1 MRHLSNVM
9 NHFWKRWRDEYLLKL
24 RNSHRKATQ
33 HSSNR
38 VVSIGDMVIVYD
50 ENQLRRPLQR
60 LYPLEVRCR
69 NDEPETTISFRRVE
83 PGPTA
88 NSVRSEQHPELSDRP
103 RRVPTN
109 SGSSPEKEN
118 TAKEF
123 DVRNLSDFELRT
135 VVVVVSIPF

>member
-1 MRHLSNVM
+1 
-9 NHFWKRWRDEYLLKL
+9 
-24 RNSHRKATQ
+24 
-33 HSSNR
+33 
-38 VVSIGDMVIVYD
+38 MVIVHD
-50 ENQLRRPLQR
+50 ENQLRGKCRIGRVEAFVTGSDGHVGGAIFRVKTKAGRLDKLRRPLQR

-83 PGPTA
+83 PGPTV

>member
-69 NDEPETTISFRRVE
+69 NDEPE
-83 PGPTA
+83 
-88 NSVRSEQHPELSDRP
+88 
-103 RRVPTN
+103 
-109 SGSSPEKEN
+109 
-118 TAKEF
+118 
-123 DVRNLSDFELRT
+123 
-135 VVVVVSIPF
+135 